1 MLSGEAPRAE
11 RCFPV
16 LQMNPPNP
24 AAYVLDH
31 DAARR
36 ERVLSALGTDVP
48 VQGFACVTDLVAALA
63 ETPVADAGVI
73 LPPDPE
79 LLASVQ
85 AALGGQLPL
94 MLLLDGSEPEAPHNW
109 LTRGATDVLLA
120 PLDGRQW
127 RTRWLVAANARAQ
140 QAQLLESAEDAESLL
155 ELTQRLTSSLDF
167 RDILFSV
174 VRRVA
179 RAIGSARISIVL
191 APDTDGSSSE
201 ETGYVMVASD
211 DETLTNLAIDLADY
225 PEIRE
230 VLRCREPLTIDDV
243 RTHPV
248 LQGVNVAQ
256 DLGAMVLIPIV
267 WETQAIGVFFLR
279 LETPNRVLH
288 PREMRY
294 CQAVA
299 NATAVALRNA
309 RVMQSLRDH
318 TQEVTFARF
327 EAERR
332 LAGLERYAELFAS
345 AAEGIAVLAADGS
358 LLFANP
364 RAHEMLGYS
373 ADEMKGLAIK
383 LLVADAERERTRALW
398 DGFAA
403 GVYPRGADIRF
414 VRKDRSEV
422 ILNCSFAALAIG
434 DAKVL
439 VSCQDVTV
447 QRQTEAELIKT
458 MEFLESLIDASV
470 DGIVAGD
477 MEGNIVLFNPSA
489 ERIYGYR
496 AADVVGRMNLSD
508 LYDGEGWTL
517 VRDRLMSE
525 GHGGFGRLVP
535 TRVDAKGANGEQIP
549 IQISAALI
557 FERGEPVAT
566 FGIFTDLRE
575 RLRTQA
581 RLAEV
586 HQKLEHTERQ
596 AVLAEL
602 AGTAAHELNQ
612 PLTSIMAYAEL
623 LERKLTP
630 GSAEHRAAGTM
641 VSEAQRMAD
650 IVRKIGRVTKYET
663 RSYVGEQKILDLDR
677 ASSRG
682 SSPGED

>member
-1 MLSGEAPRAE
+1 MKPS
-11 RCFPV
+11 
-16 LQMNPPNP
+16 P
-24 AAYVLDH
+24 AAYVFDH
-31 DAARR
+31 DADRRARA
-36 ERVLSALGTDVP
+36 VASLGTT
-48 VQGFACVTDLVAALA
+48 GLVEVSTLDELAALLA
-63 ETPVADAGVI
+63 EDTEPPSVVI
-73 LPPDPE
+73 LPADAQV
-79 LLASVQ
+79 LASVREELQ
-85 AALGGQLPL
+85 ERVTTLV
-94 MLLLDGSEPEAPHNW
+94 LLDGEPDAPEDW
-109 LTRGATDVLLA
+109 LALGATDVLLA
-120 PLDGRQW
+120 PLTVAQW
-127 RTRWLVAANARAQ
+127 QARARLARRGHLERLRLAEAAN
-140 QAQLLESAEDAESLL
+140 DAETLL

-191 APDTDGSSSE
+191 APDTEGSAPD

-230 VLRCREPLTIDDV
+230 VLRERQPLTIDDV

-248 LQGVNVAQ
+248 LAGVNVAQ

-279 LETPNRVLH
+279 LETPHRVLL

-345 AAEGIAVLAADGS
+345 AAEGIAVLASDGT

-383 LLVADAERERTRALW
+383 GLVSEAERERTRALW
-398 DGFAA
+398 DGFSA

-414 VRKDRSEV
+414 RRRDGEEV

-434 DAKVL
+434 DATVL

-477 MEGNIVLFNPSA
+477 MDGNIVLFNPSA

-496 AADVVGRMNLSD
+496 AADVVGRMNLAD
-508 LYDGEGWTL
+508 LYDGEGWNL
-517 VRDRLMSE
+517 VRERLMS
-525 GHGGFGRLVP
+525 GSHGGFGRLVP
-535 TRVDAKGANGEQIP
+535 TRVDAKGSDGEQIP

-575 RLRTQA
+575 RLRTQQ

-630 GSAEHRAAGTM
+630 GTAEHRAAGTM

-682 SSPGED
+682 SSPGDE

>member
-1 MLSGEAPRAE
+1 MLSGEAPRAD
-11 RCFPV
+11 RCFP
-16 LQMNPPNP
+16 LFQMNPPNP

-36 ERVLSALGTDVP
+36 ERVLSALGSDVP
-48 VQGFACVTDLVAALA
+48 VQGFACVPDLVAALA
-63 ETPVADAGVI
+63 DTPVADAGVI

-94 MLLLDGSEPEAPHNW
+94 MLLLDGTEPEAPHTW

-127 RTRWLVAANARAQ
+127 RTRWLVSANARAQ
-140 QAQLLESAEDAESLL
+140 HAQLLESAEDAESLL

-179 RAIGSARISIVL
+179 RAIGSSRISIVL

-248 LQGVNVAQ
+248 LQGVTVAQ

-299 NATAVALRNA
+299 NATAAALRNA

-403 GVYPRGADIRF
+403 GVYPRVNGTQRKTVAKLLADPANGNLEWSRI
-414 VRKDRSEV
+414 
-422 ILNCSFAALAIG
+422 
-434 DAKVL
+434 
-439 VSCQDVTV
+439 
-447 QRQTEAELIKT
+447 
-458 MEFLESLIDASV
+458 ESLLQAAGCKVVEGAGSSV
-470 DGIVAGD
+470 TFEFGGRKMTLHRPHPGKEA
-477 MEGNIVLFNPSA
+477 L
-489 ERIYGYR
+489 RYR
-496 AADVVGRMNLSD
+496 
-508 LYDGEGWTL
+508 
-517 VRDRLMSE
+517 
-525 GHGGFGRLVP
+525 
-535 TRVDAKGANGEQIP
+535 
-549 IQISAALI
+549 
-557 FERGEPVAT
+557 
-566 FGIFTDLRE
+566 
-575 RLRTQA
+575 
-581 RLAEV
+581 
-586 HQKLEHTERQ
+586 
-596 AVLAEL
+596 VLAVCEF
-602 AGTAAHELNQ
+602 
-612 PLTSIMAYAEL
+612 I
-623 LERKLTP
+623 ERMGIEP
-630 GSAEHRAAGTM
+630 
-641 VSEAQRMAD
+641 
-650 IVRKIGRVTKYET
+650 
-663 RSYVGEQKILDLDR
+663 
-677 ASSRG
+677 
-682 SSPGED
+682 

>member
-1 MLSGEAPRAE
+1 MNLS
-11 RCFPV
+11 PV
-16 LQMNPPNP
+16 P
-24 AAYVLDH
+24 YVLDH
-31 DAARR
+31 DLDRRARVVR
-36 ERVLSALGTDVP
+36 ALGTDVRVVGSVAELLEASANGDVGP
-48 VQGFACVTDLVAALA
+48 VVVPADAALVGA
-63 ETPVADAGVI
+63 AREALRPRVPLLVWLPEDAQEDPGQWLAHGAD
-73 LPPDPE
+73 
-79 LLASVQ
+79 
-85 AALGGQLPL
+85 
-94 MLLLDGSEPEAPHNW
+94 
-109 LTRGATDVLLA
+109 DVLLA
-120 PLDGRQW
+120 PLAPAQCLARLRVAEAGR
-127 RTRWLVAANARAQ
+127 RERLALTEAAT
-140 QAQLLESAEDAESLL
+140 DAETLL

-191 APDTDGSSSE
+191 APDTEGSDVDE
-201 ETGYVMVASD
+201 KGYVMVASD

-230 VLRCREPLTIDDV
+230 VLRKREPLTIDDV

-248 LQGVNVAQ
+248 LAGVNVSQ

-279 LETPNRVLH
+279 LETPHRVLQQ
-288 PREMRY
+288 REMRY

-373 ADEMKGLAIK
+373 ADEMKGLLIK
-383 LLVADAERERTRALW
+383 GLVSESERERTRALW

-414 VRKDRSEV
+414 VRKDGNEV

-477 MEGNIVLFNPSA
+477 MDGNIVLFNPSA

-496 AADVVGRMNLSD
+496 AADVVGRMNLAD

-517 VRDRLMSE
+517 VRERLMSDAY
-525 GHGGFGRLVP
+525 GGFGRLVP
-535 TRVDAKGANGEQIP
+535 TRVDAKGVKGEQIP

-575 RLRTQA
+575 RLRTQQ

-623 LERKLTP
+623 LERKLVAGT
-630 GSAEHRAAGTM
+630 AEHRAAGTM

-677 ASSRG
+677 ASARG
-682 SSPGED
+682 SSPGDE